1 MRGKFVNTS
10 LYINCGFSS
19 IRRRF
24 GNASK
29 ISSAPGFCKQLS
41 QCLDLRVPLPH
52 TQCPHFFCHIAFLLS
67 RLRFHPADE
76 RQTPLEQ
83 HLKSVAGDDFWLRAS
98 ILQHILLVIK
108 FLTSA
113 PCFYIFVF
121 VVFSPPIATMSFQF
135 CSRMHSLYLHPVQLL
150 CHDNLNRIQLHFE
163 FCRCV
168 LAAQFSAFCTVV
180 LSHLLNT
187 GHPSSVRDN

>member
-1 MRGKFVNTS
+1 MDSISNSCLKAKQLWYLLLCPLSRDLRRMRGKFVNTP

-29 ISSAPGFCKQLS
+29 ISSAPGFCKQLW

-83 HLKSVAGDDFWLRAS
+83 HLKSVAGTDFWLRAS

-113 PCFYIFVF
+113 PSFSIFVF
-121 VVFSPPIATMSFQF
+121 VVFSPHTTYCNNVISILF
-135 CSRMHSLYLHPVQLL
+135 
-150 CHDNLNRIQLHFE
+150 
-163 FCRCV
+163 
-168 LAAQFSAFCTVV
+168 
-180 LSHLLNT
+180 
-187 GHPSSVRDN
+187 